1 VEGFRAACSLGV
13 RVSGGRLTSPPDE
26 AARRLREALSK
37 LDMNPEGDPGHIR
50 AKSGRSLLKN
60 RWAAE
65 VGIEF
70 ETVNGGTVAV
80 ARVDMIGNKHYAL
93 LDEIAENVGDDLF
106 DDRGATEAVA
116 RLGKMGRVFGRKEV
130 RHLQHLLH
138 GTERVIV
145 LGQGQYESKQG
156 LIALTTERL
165 FFFEKSLLGQETIEE
180 FSLKSITSLETG
192 KKMTGERL
200 VVHASGNSN
209 EIKGMFHGQA
219 DEIVRQFRRL
229 KAEQEAPAPVTAPP
243 PGDDPIAQ
251 LEKLAKLRDQGVISA
266 EEFDRKKAEL
276 MDRI

>member
-1 VEGFRAACSLGV
+1 MGIVRTVEWK
-13 RVSGGRLTSPPDE
+13 LTSPPDE
-26 AARRLREALSK
+26 AERRLRDALAK
-37 LDMNPEGDPGHIR
+37 LDMKPVGDQGQIR

-65 VGIEF
+65 VDIEF
-70 ETVNGGTVAV
+70 EALNGGSVAV

-93 LDEIAENVGDDLF
+93 LDEIAENAGDDLF
-106 DDRGATEAVA
+106 DDRGATDAVA

-145 LGQGQYESKQG
+145 LGQGQYGNKQG
-156 LIALTTERL
+156 LIALTNERL

-229 KAEQEAPAPVTAPP
+229 KAEQETPAPASAPQAS
-243 PGDDPIAQ
+243 DDPLAQ
-251 LEKLAKLRDQGVISA
+251 LEKLADLRDKGIISA
-266 EEFDRKKAEL
+266 EEFDRKKAQL